1 MNDREA
7 AALLGDPP
15 TLVCDEPVN
24 GLDPEGILWI
34 RTLLRGLATEGRT
47 VFVSSH
53 LMSEMALTADHLIVI
68 GQGKL
73 LADATTADIIAANA
87 GSYVLV
93 RTPQLAALS
102 DILYRAGAT
111 VTPDPDQRTTEPG
124 LRVDGLDR
132 ATIGDLATRHGIAV
146 HELTAHAASLE
157 AAYMQLTRDY
167 IDFQTE
173 NHPTPPA
180 ANQIGEPA

>member
-1 MNDREA
+1 MHDGDSADRNGHPCRDAWATGGDLGCSCWVFGMNDREA

-93 RTPQLAALS
+93 RTPQPAALS

-124 LRVDGLDR
+124 LRV
-132 ATIGDLATRHGIAV
+132 
-146 HELTAHAASLE
+146 
-157 AAYMQLTRDY
+157 
-167 IDFQTE
+167 
-173 NHPTPPA
+173 
-180 ANQIGEPA
+180 